1 MRLPFFK
8 QKKDWFCGPACAK
21 MILAAA
27 GFSFSQDAVARMLKT
42 SPYQGTG
49 RKALEDLFRRKAFL
63 VKRITGAS
71 VADLRS
77 AIDKGYFVIV
87 NYTEL
92 EEDIGHF
99 AVVTAVTGSHI
110 IMHDP
115 THGPNYR
122 IPLRVFIPRW
132 HGMHTQAYTHW
143 MLAVK
148 PR

>member
-1 MRLPFFK
+1 
-8 QKKDWFCGPACAK
+8 
-21 MILAAA
+21 MILVAA
-27 GFSFSQDAVARMLKT
+27 GFSYSQEAVARMLMT

-49 RKALEDLFRRKAFL
+49 RKALEDLFRRKKFL

-71 VADLRS
+71 IGHVRS
-77 AIDKGYFVIV
+77 ALDKGYFVIV

-99 AVVTAVTGSHI
+99 AIVTNVTSTDI
-110 IMHDP
+110 VMHDP
-115 THGPNYR
+115 THGPGYR

-132 HGMHTQAYTHW
+132 HGMHTRAYTHW